1 MLEYPI
7 KKLLRHG
14 TEIAAAVSN
23 SYTPHKQYNLRQI
36 NSD

>member
-7 KKLLRHG
+7 KSLLRQG
-14 TEIAAAVSN
+14 TEIAATMSN
-23 SYTPHKQYNLRQI
+23 SYTAYTQYSLRQI